1 MAVVPGLIYIQNVF
15 SLIFLDTNY
24 LEVVNNICVNSCVTN
39 KNAQRHGTGILSKL
53 DKVPRPWTTH
63 RISHEKMRIKI

>member
-1 MAVVPGLIYIQNVF
+1 MTVVPRLIYIQNVF
-15 SLIFLDTNY
+15 SLIFLDTYY

-39 KNAQRHGTGILSKL
+39 KNAPWNSVGILSKL
-53 DKVPRPWTTH
+53 DKVDRPWTPH